1 MALPRSCR
9 PSCENGSGEWPWCWQ
24 DVVGDAKLYRF
35 CAHDTTSTIDIDFVS
50 EEEMVSETKLQ
61 VKV

>member
-9 PSCENGSGEWPWCWQ
+9 PSCENGSGEWLWCWQ

-35 CAHDTTSTIDIDFVS
+35 CALDTTSTIDIDFVS